1 MLCERGILPLGKGK
15 SFTRYTLDWH
25 PFPSCA
31 RKVTCRCSR
40 SQHATGRRDLIHS
53 MSLAAVAAG
62 ANALMI
68 EAHTDPELSLVDAA
82 QTVNPD
88 ELREIID
95 SCRRIRRIETA
106 VV

>member
-1 MLCERGILPLGKGK
+1 
-15 SFTRYTLDWH
+15 
-25 PFPSCA
+25 
-31 RKVTCRCSR
+31 
-40 SQHATGRRDLIHS
+40 